1 LSLSQQPLPS
11 AERSSTAVTIC
22 VVACRVSGAIL
33 RGMTNA
39 STLSDTEIARAHHSL
54 GLTAEV
60 SDETAYANT
69 VERFRLRRIVLPT
82 FAELAD
88 PSKIPAARLAALGGV
103 DRNEPDAA
111 NLFRVHWFNQLDGSG
126 PHDVPDYLELPS
138 ELTGVDARIVLALG
152 NRFPMIRAHKV
163 LAAYAC
169 LAPRLVTGRFDPTQ
183 QRAVWPSTG
192 NYARGGVAISRIMDC
207 RGVAVLPAGMSKARF
222 DWLEQW
228 TLDPANDIVR
238 TPGTESNVKE
248 IYDACNEMSLDPT
261 NVIINQFSEFSNH
274 LGHYSVTGPALERLF
289 EHVSAGQSGAR
300 LAAFVSASGSA
311 GTLGA
316 GDYLKDHH
324 GCRIVAAEALECP
337 TLLENGYGEHNI
349 QGIGDKHVPLIHNV
363 MNTDD
368 IVAVSDVCTDSLDV
382 LFNTAAGRDHLVD
395 RAGVD
400 AATVGLLTDMGY
412 SSSCN
417 ALAAIAV
424 AKAHDMSRDD
434 VIVTVATDG
443 SELYDAEREA
453 YIGHHFRSGY
463 DDVAAEATFGRGM
476 LDGAGGE
483 VRHLPCSEIERRRV
497 FNLGYFTWVEQQG
510 TVFEDFTAR
519 GHQSFWDAMRHF
531 VDDWD
536 ELIVEFNGR
545 TGARDDE

>member
-1 LSLSQQPLPS
+1 
-11 AERSSTAVTIC
+11 
-22 VVACRVSGAIL
+22 
-33 RGMTNA
+33 MTDA
-39 STLSDTEIARAHHSL
+39 STISDAEVSRAHRSL

-60 SDETAYANT
+60 IDRDAYANT
-69 VERFRLRRIVLPT
+69 VERFRSRRIALPT
-82 FAELAD
+82 FAELRD
-88 PSKIPAARLAALGGV
+88 PSAIPEARLAALAGV

-111 NLFRVHWFNQLDGSG
+111 NLFRVHWFGRLDGSG
-126 PHDVPDYLELPS
+126 PHAVPDHVELPP
-138 ELTGVDARIVLALG
+138 EMTGVDARIVLALG

-169 LAPRLVTGRFDPTQ
+169 LAPRLVTGQFDPTRH
-183 QRAVWPSTG
+183 RAVWPSTG

-248 IYDACNEMSLDPT
+248 IYDACNEMALDPA
-261 NVIINQFSEFSNH
+261 NVIVNQFSEFSNH
-274 LGHYSVTGPALERLF
+274 LGHYSVTGPALERLY
-289 EHVSAGQSGAR
+289 EHVAADRPGSR

-324 GCRIVAAEALECP
+324 SCRIVAAEALECP

-382 LFNTAAGRDHLVD
+382 LFNTPAGRDQLVD

-400 AATVGLLTDMGY
+400 AATVGLLTHMGY

-424 AKAHDMSRDD
+424 AKAHDMGRDD

-453 YIGHHFRSGY
+453 YIGRHHRGGY
-463 DDVAAEATFGRGM
+463 DDVAAASAFGRG
-476 LDGAGGE
+476 LIDGAGGE
-483 VRHLPCSEIERRRV
+483 VRHLACSDAERRRI

-510 TVFEDFTAR
+510 TAFEDFVAR
-519 GHQSFWDAMRHF
+519 GHQGFWDGMRHF

-536 ELIVEFNGR
+536 EQIIEFNGR
-545 TGARDDE
+545 TGARDDD